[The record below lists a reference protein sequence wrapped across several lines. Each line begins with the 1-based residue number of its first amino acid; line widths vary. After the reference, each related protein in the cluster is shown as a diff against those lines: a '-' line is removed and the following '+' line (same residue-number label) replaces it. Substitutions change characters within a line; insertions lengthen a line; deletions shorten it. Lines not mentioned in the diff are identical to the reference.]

1 MNRLRSELQRLY
13 LPAGPADP
21 AHAGMIGSDGQ
32 SRAMV
37 LELARP
43 ADWALLS
50 TVWQGVQ
57 ADLGLPAPAIAVSGQ
72 DGVQLWFSLAQ
83 AVPAMQA
90 AAFLG
95 ALRVRYLGGIDLERL
110 RLLPKP
116 DAAAPMQVVHAQPVP
131 AAQGA
136 DGRWSA
142 FVAQDLAPVFA
153 EEPWLDMP
161 PNPEG
166 QAELLS
172 RLKSIEPAAL
182 RRAMER
188 LAPDTVTPPAPVAVA
203 LGSGSGS
210 LSSSESVSVSA
221 SVSNTAQS
229 GEPASAAM
237 SDAAMHLAAPI
248 AAARG
253 PRQFLLDVM
262 NDERVALPLRIEA
275 AKALLPWFEGPGRP

>member
-1 MNRLRSELQRLY
+1 MNRLQAELQRLY

-72 DGVQLWFSLAQ
+72 NGVQLWFSLEQ

-95 ALRVRYLGGIDLERL
+95 ALRVRYLGGIDPERL
-110 RLLPKP
+110 QLLPKP
-116 DAAAPMQVVHAQPVP
+116 DAAAPMRVVHAQQVP

-182 RRAMER
+182 QRAMER
-188 LAPDTVTPPAPVAVA
+188 LVPDPAAPPVPVAVPVA
-203 LGSGSGS
+203 
-210 LSSSESVSVSA
+210 VPNAVP
-221 SVSNTAQS
+221 N
-229 GEPASAAM
+229 
-237 SDAAMHLAAPI
+237 AAPNAVPK
-248 AAARG
+248 AAATG

-275 AKALLPWFEGPGRP
+275 AKALLPWFEGPGRT